1 MFGLTVNQRCAG
13 CGLEL
18 AFVDPGDGPAVFAI
32 MILGFLILGAA
43 LLVEFKLHP
52 PWWLHLVLWPPITL
66 FVALGLLRPLK
77 GLLIALQYHHK
88 AELGRVEKE

>member
-1 MFGLTVNQRCAG
+1 MAERCAS
-13 CGLEL
+13 CGLAL
-18 AFVDPGDGPAVFAI
+18 AVVDPGDGPAVFAI
-32 MILGFLILGAA
+32 MILGFLILGGA

-66 FVALGLLRPLK
+66 AVALGLLRPLK

-88 AELGRVEKE
+88 AEQGRLEKD